1 MNEDDSR
8 TGNGHAQDNLAVLSR
23 LAFNTLSREKSA
35 KIGTASKR
43 NRAGWKTDY
52 LLNVLSQ

>member
-8 TGNGHAQDNLAVLSR
+8 TGNGHAQDNLAVLPR
-23 LAFNTLSREKSA
+23 LAFNTLRREKSA
-35 KIGTASKR
+35 KIGLAAKR

-52 LLNVLSQ
+52 LLIVLSQ